1 MEDIIS
7 TPVWFNK
14 NLRTSFD
21 SEISL
26 AGFNFIKD
34 LFPQNQP
41 LENFNGLRPLKI
53 RKLRNTVNRIPQ
65 SWRDMIDQSGC
76 RQIAVI
82 PNQVINLKNQNILL
96 KMLNQKIFM
105 II

>member
-1 MEDIIS
+1 MRNRVKGHPFYFTILKTLEKVSEKKCSSMEDIIS
-7 TPVWFNK
+7 TPIWFKK

-41 LENFNGLRPLKI
+41 LENFNGLRSLKI
-53 RKLRNTVNRIPQ
+53 RKLRNIVNRIPP

-76 RQIAVI
+76 RQ
-82 PNQVINLKNQNILL
+82 
-96 KMLNQKIFM
+96 
-105 II
+105 